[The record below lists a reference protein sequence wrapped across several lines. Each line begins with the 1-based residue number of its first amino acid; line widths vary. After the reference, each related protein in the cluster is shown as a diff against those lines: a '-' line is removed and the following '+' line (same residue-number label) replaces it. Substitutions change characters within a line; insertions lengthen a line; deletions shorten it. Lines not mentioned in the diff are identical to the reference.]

1 MMKVLAIQDA
11 VANSPNGSL
20 VIWMDTDTTI
30 LRELDI
36 EPIKW
41 LLTKDVSYIP
51 FWLQDRKRSPFME
64 YNISDENIVQALL
77 RSKWW
82 RVESGTMVFTVNS
95 KTRGLTTAAL
105 R

>member
-11 VANSPNGSL
+11 VASSPNGSL

-30 LRELDI
+30 LRPLDK

-64 YNISDENIVQALL
+64 FDLNNETNVDFLL

-82 RVESGTMVFTVNS
+82 RVESGTMVFTVS
-95 KTRGLTTAAL
+95 EKTRALTSAAL